1 MVVVEECEP
10 FAGFV
15 AHDEGNA
22 LGPFGGVRR
31 QQRLRVRTDQLPISA
46 PPPLQFYSN
55 QKLLFICYNLLKCY

>member
-1 MVVVEECEP
+1 MVVEGCEP

-46 PPPLQFYSN
+46 PPPLQFYSFEHN
-55 QKLLFICYNLLKCY
+55 NLLFICYNL